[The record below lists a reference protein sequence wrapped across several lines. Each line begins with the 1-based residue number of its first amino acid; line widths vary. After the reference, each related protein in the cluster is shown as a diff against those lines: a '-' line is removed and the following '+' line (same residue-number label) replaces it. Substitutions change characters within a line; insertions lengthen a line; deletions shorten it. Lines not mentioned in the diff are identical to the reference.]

1 MQLSRVREMNRYN
14 RLISRISAELSI
26 QQGTNEPQDSFIS
39 RVVYSAIGQAAKAS
53 LYDVREDREPVT
65 VQHLKKRV
73 ETLCTTYL
81 ELYPELKDIF
91 TLSPEDFAGKV
102 YSTLL
107 LGGCIDHEPHRIS
120 PSAYTQAQSG
130 QVVFVRGAPL
140 NQRVCVS
147 GLGTYQLAG
156 TNSDSSAALMFGL
169 QRISLAEQWE
179 QLTSN
184 LELRDFNNLEQVE
197 FLRTEPDFKR
207 GYFKPQPD
215 TDGKISLMRTTMQA
229 TPLYYLYRLENGK
242 IFAAQLPS
250 WRTGNSEYRRISNAI
265 IHNRGTLTSAVFH
278 IDGEI
283 VSLHLQYL
291 YPPSELNF
299 LKLYSWPGANDFNYI
314 LSSPV
319 FHAVRS
325 ELERIGYT
333 FTEE

>member
-1 MQLSRVREMNRYN
+1 MHRYN
-14 RLISRISAELSI
+14 DLLSRISEELSI
-26 QQGTNEPQDSFIS
+26 KQGNNEPQDSFIA
-39 RVVYSAIGQAAKAS
+39 RVVYSSIGQAAKAS

-81 ELYPELKDIF
+81 ELYPELKVIF

-107 LGGCIDHEPHRIS
+107 LGGCIYHEPHRIS

-169 QRISLAEQWE
+169 QRITLAEHWE
-179 QLTSN
+179 HLASRAK
-184 LELRDFNNLEQVE
+184 LEAFSSSTGTE
-197 FLRTEPDFKR
+197 FLRTAPPFTA
-207 GYFKPQPD
+207 GYFKPQHD
-215 TDGKISLMRTTMQA
+215 SDGRISLMRTTMQA
-229 TPLYYLYRLENGK
+229 TPLYYLYRWEDGK

-265 IHNRGTLTSAVFH
+265 IHSRGHLPSAVFH